1 MEEYDVII
9 VGGGIVGTAS
19 MYAISRYSNF
29 RKVLMIEKENDVALL
44 NSNSK
49 NNSQT
54 LHSGEIETNYSIEKT
69 AETKEHASLVVKYA
83 NRELNSE
90 EKIKTLQKC
99 QKMALAVGSEEIEK
113 LEKRYDSKFKELFPY
128 VKKLKRDELE
138 KVEPNIIK
146 GRNRDEKLLALFTE
160 EGYMVNYNELANS
173 FIKRALEKESYTLKL
188 NEEVKKI
195 GKPGGNFEVETNKK
209 IYRSKLVLV
218 AAGAYSLLFAR
229 RMGYAMKL
237 GILSVWGK
245 FFYSKKVLKG
255 KVYRVEREGIPFA
268 AVHGDPDITND
279 KITRFGPTV
288 NIYPELEKGN
298 WSSIPDYF
306 RSMNIDMD
314 TVKSMENILK
324 DHEISKIVRENAVY
338 SIPVIGKREFTKN
351 EVNKIV
357 PSLKPEDLK
366 LARGIGGVRP
376 QIVDTEK
383 KNLALG
389 GTAIKGDGII
399 FNVTPSPGATSCLKE
414 AMDNAL
420 FLADYSDNEFDIGRF
435 KKELDY
441 RL

>member
-1 MEEYDVII
+1 
-9 VGGGIVGTAS
+9 
-19 MYAISRYSNF
+19 
-29 RKVLMIEKENDVALL
+29 
-44 NSNSK
+44 
-49 NNSQT
+49 
-54 LHSGEIETNYSIEKT
+54 
-69 AETKEHASLVVKYA
+69 
-83 NRELNSE
+83 
-90 EKIKTLQKC
+90 
-99 QKMALAVGSEEIEK
+99 
-113 LEKRYDSKFKELFPY
+113 
-128 VKKLKRDELE
+128 
-138 KVEPNIIK
+138 
-146 GRNRDEKLLALFTE
+146 
-160 EGYMVNYNELANS
+160 MVNYNELANS

-237 GILSVWGK
+237 GILSVGGK